1 MATWYKYYGEDHS
14 PIKLQR
20 EKDGKI
26 KTASASEFS
35 YDSLDDVSAMFFTK
49 MGKPH
54 VPVSVDKYFLDK
66 YDFDNLTP
74 EMVKEMYDNKEIFR
88 ILNDMKCLFMD
99 EKEMIVNVLCSIR
112 QKMGAEIGYCKVGNR
127 YGLLGVDKDGI
138 GYLSDRETAFIN
150 FLSAYFPEHFLA
162 MEEQGVELNENN
174 LLLEIRDILTEM
186 SPEIETSPE
195 GISAKNVYYFAV
207 LINSSADVPR
217 EVISPKDIY
226 PDCSYYEETKPEWRM
241 VDDNIPLKRGLGAL
255 GYDICERLGEI
266 LNEYSNNQDISTVKE
281 LASLLEYQPENGK
294 DREKI
299 TNYLLVEIE
308 KYQGEL
314 NLIKES
320 VNNRLLGEYIYE
332 GISDAIGVNYEEI
345 FVPFARNI
353 LESLVNVP
361 ELWVS
366 DIVEVT
372 EKLGK
377 FAERL
382 NEKHDLEG
390 LKEGEMKDTEMANL
404 YADIKDLMKK
414 YGVEEINTI
423 KPEKKNDKG
432 KDAERG

>member
-1 MATWYKYYGEDHS
+1 MATWYKYYDYG
-14 PIKLQR
+14 KNFLKTLQR
-20 EKDGKI
+20 EKDGKV
-26 KTASASEFS
+26 KTALVSEAT
-35 YDSLDDVSAMFFTK
+35 YDSLDDVSALSFTK
-49 MGKPH
+49 MGKLN

-88 ILNDMKCLFMD
+88 VLNDMKCLFMD

-112 QKMGAEIGYCKVGNR
+112 QKMGAEIGYCKVGGR

-150 FLSAYFPEHFLA
+150 FISAYFPEHFLL
-162 MEEQGVELNENN
+162 MEERNVELNENN
-174 LLLEIRDILTEM
+174 LLSEIRDILTEV
-186 SPEIETSPE
+186 SPN
-195 GISAKNVYYFAV
+195 GISAKNVHYFAV
-207 LINSSADVPR
+207 LINNSADVSR

-226 PDCSYYEETKPEWRM
+226 PDCKYLYFTDTKPEWHM
-241 VDDNIPLKRGLGAL
+241 ASENIPLKRGLGVL

-266 LNEYSNNQDISTVKE
+266 LNEYSNNQAISTVKE
-281 LASLLEYQPENGK
+281 LASLLEYQPENGE
-294 DREKI
+294 DRKKI
-299 TNYLLVEIE
+299 ADYLLNLESE
-308 KYQGEL
+308 KYKEEL
-314 NLIKES
+314 KLIRES

-332 GISDAIGVNYEEI
+332 GIDDTLAVSYEEI

-353 LESLVNVP
+353 MESLVNVP

-382 NEKHDLEG
+382 NEKYDLENVN
-390 LKEGEMKDTEMANL
+390 TEMNVNTKTANL
-404 YADIKDLMKK
+404 YADIRDLMKK

-423 KPEKKNDKG
+423 TPEKKNNKG